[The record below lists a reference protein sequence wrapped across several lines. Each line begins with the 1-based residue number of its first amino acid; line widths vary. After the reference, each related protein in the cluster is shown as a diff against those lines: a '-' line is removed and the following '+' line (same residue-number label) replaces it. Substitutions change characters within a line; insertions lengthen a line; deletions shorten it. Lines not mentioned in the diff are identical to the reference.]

1 LESIGEKLRS
11 VREAKK
17 LNIRDVAKDTNIA
30 PRYIEAL
37 ESEEFDKFPGE
48 TYITGFLRSYA
59 EYLKLDADDM
69 IQSYKGYKIGESVTP
84 LEELTKPTRPDM
96 FVSMQSFYQNNKMAV
111 YIGSAVITLLV
122 IFLVWSGITS
132 SRANLDSDDSVS
144 RIKNEYDKEHGGSG
158 FENIHN
164 LKLQNGFEIVIVHE
178 NEAVQFLVDN
188 KEVMFVVRGIND
200 KKVDLELLPQ
210 KQGESLTVGTPHP
223 VKFAG
228 TTKPVTLTLKSQT
241 EGSANIKVELDIEDD
256 DKTPAD
262 NSSTASNTPPPV
274 QGDQTT
280 VVAQNTQNL
289 KITFEA
295 EFTAKTYVEVYL
307 DGAEKTKGV
316 VMPGRKE
323 RWEANS
329 LIQVKIGNAGGV
341 KARIN
346 GKDYTFGLPGQV
358 ANKVVTWKKDATNPN
373 QYQIVIRDWY

>member
-1 LESIGEKLRS
+1 M
-11 VREAKK
+11 
-17 LNIRDVAKDTNIA
+17 NIRDVAKDTNIA

-37 ESEEFDKFPGE
+37 EAEEFDKFPGE

-84 LEELTKPTRPDM
+84 LEELTKPTRSDM
-96 FVSMQSFYQNNKMAV
+96 FVNLQSFYQNNRMAV
-111 YIGSAVITLLV
+111 YIGSGVLALLL
-122 IFLVWSGITS
+122 IFIVWRGVTQS
-132 SRANLDSDDSVS
+132 SANLGSDDIGAK
-144 RIKNEYDKEHGGSG
+144 IKSEYDKEHSGNG

-188 KEVMFVVRGIND
+188 KEVMFVVRGIKD
-200 KKVDLELLPQ
+200 GKVDVELLPQ
-210 KQGESLTVGTPHP
+210 KQSESLTVGTPRP
-223 VKFAG
+223 VKFSG
-228 TTKPVTLTLKSQT
+228 TSKPVTLTLKSQT
-241 EGSANIKVELDIEDD
+241 EGSANIKVETEADDD
-256 DKTPAD
+256 DKAATE
-262 NSSTASNTPPPV
+262 STATTSPAPV

-307 DGAEKTKGV
+307 DGQEKTKGV
-316 VMPGRKE
+316 VQPGRKDT
-323 RWEANS
+323 WVANS

-341 KARIN
+341 KVRIN